1 MLLEVMV
8 LVLSVVVLFLGAEL
22 TLGAGEKLGKLFAI
36 PPFMIGLLI
45 IGFGTS
51 LPEFFV
57 SHLSAANGRGQM
69 ALGNLVGSNI
79 SNILLV
85 LGLSLVVRKISM
97 ASRETLLQM
106 ILHLLLSLI
115 LGVILFFDRLHWL
128 SCLVLMAFFGGYL
141 SYLYLDMKRSQQNI
155 GCDLQPDQDQ
165 EPKAW
170 GGRYYHRVKL
180 FAQLLLGFVLLYGGG
195 EFLIKAGSALCQLLE
210 VSEYVISVI
219 FIALGTSLPE
229 LATALLA
236 VWRGKN
242 LELITGNVIGS
253 NIFNISFVMASLIF
267 YRIDLSRGF
276 WVETL
281 VLVMSAGVLVIF
293 SAKKWVPGRGLG
305 LLLVGAYGYM
315 TYYWLQQ
322 G

>member
-8 LVLSVVVLFLGAEL
+8 LVLSVVTLFLGAEL
-22 TLGAGEKLGKLFAI
+22 TLGAGEKLGRLFAI

-97 ASRETLLQM
+97 ASQETLLQM

-115 LGVILFFDRLHWL
+115 LGVILLFDRLHWL
-128 SCLVLMAFFGGYL
+128 SCLVLMAFFAGYL

-155 GCDLQPDQDQ
+155 GCDLQPDQ
-165 EPKAW
+165 EPTAL
-170 GGRYYHRVKL
+170 GGRCYHQVKL

-195 EFLIKAGSALCQLLE
+195 EFLIESGSALCQLLGL
-210 VSEYVISVI
+210 SEYVISVM

-242 LELITGNVIGS
+242 MELITGNVIGS

-276 WVETL
+276 WVETS
-281 VLVMSAGVLVIF
+281 VLVISAAVLLIF
-293 SAKKWVPGRGLG
+293 SAKKWTPGRALG